1 MKQKIVTNKN
11 ECCETFPLS
20 SMSFKE
26 DDDVAID
33 AFVKK
38 VVL

>member
-1 MKQKIVTNKN
+1 MSVVKLSLL
-11 ECCETFPLS
+11 LS

-38 VVL
+38 AVL